1 MPKKAARSYS
11 KSSDQKKVMEELSK
25 PIAMVVRFRKDGCP
39 ACEMS
44 KKPWE
49 SFCDQAPPGIRLVD
63 VEEKALPPSIASG
76 IEGFPT
82 YAVHKDG
89 TSWHH
94 TGALMDAGAI
104 QALIDNPAGSQ

>member
-1 MPKKAARSYS
+1 MPKKAKSYT
-11 KSSDQKKVMEELSK
+11 KQSDQKAVLAEMSK
-25 PIAMVVRFRKDGCP
+25 EVPMVVRIHKVGCP

-44 KKPWE
+44 EEPWQD
-49 SFCDQAPPGIRLVD
+49 FCDRSPPGVRLIQ
-63 VEEKALPPSIASG
+63 VEETAMPPQLMKG

-89 TSWHH
+89 KSWHH

-104 QALIDNPAGSQ
+104 EDLIESHPA

>member
-1 MPKKAARSYS
+1 MPKKAKSYT
-11 KSSDQKKVMEELSK
+11 KQSDQKSVLAEMSQTI
-25 PIAMVVRFRKDGCP
+25 PMIVRIHKTGCP

-44 KKPWE
+44 EEPWQD
-49 SFCDQAPPGIRLVD
+49 FCDQSKGIRTVQ
-63 VEEKALPPSIASG
+63 VEETAMPPRLMQG

-89 TSWHH
+89 KSWHH

-104 QALIDNPAGSQ
+104 EDLIENRPA